1 MASVTSLTA
10 SVHQRLATAL
20 SATLPTAD
28 ADPLLRRSD
37 RADYQA
43 NGILALAKKAK
54 ANPRELATQV
64 VARVES
70 GELIGEIEVSGPGF
84 LNITLTDRAI
94 TQNLAARYA
103 DDTGRLGVPTAERP
117 GTTVIDYAQPN
128 VAKEMHVGH
137 LRSAV
142 IGDAVVQILEFTG
155 ENVVRRHHIG
165 DWGTQFGMLIQYLDE
180 HPHELDHKD
189 ARVSGEEAMS
199 NLDRLYKAARK
210 LFDSDEEF
218 KTRARRRV
226 VDLQAGDPHTLATW
240 QKFVDESKIYFFS
253 VFEKL
258 DMEVRDADIV
268 GESGYNDMLDETCR
282 LLEESGVAV
291 RSEGALCV
299 FFDDVKGPDGNPVP
313 LIVKKSD
320 GGYGYAATDLSA
332 IRDRVFH
339 LKANSLL
346 YVVDARQSLH
356 FKMVFETARR
366 AGWLNDDDVKAF
378 QLAFGTVL
386 GKDGKPFKTREG
398 ETIRLVDLLD
408 EAIDRATAVVREK
421 AEKVGLTE
429 EEIVENGRYVGI
441 GAVKY
446 ADLSTSAVR
455 DYKFDLDQMV
465 SLNGDTSVYLQYAYA
480 RIQSILR
487 KAGEAG
493 PAAHP
498 ELELAPA
505 ERALGLHLDQFGEA
519 VAEVAESY
527 EPHKLAAYL
536 FRLATLLTSFY
547 DQCPVL
553 KAESPAQVENRLF
566 LVDLTAR
573 TLHRGMA
580 LLATRTPSPHAP
592 PPGYRPPAAGRV
604 ALRHPRPGRCRCLP
618 LQSLAWRPFPIR
630 CPSWRPTRAGVC
642 SGLNSRFRRGG

>member
-10 SVHQRLATAL
+10 SVHQRLADAL
-20 SATLPTAD
+20 SAALPEAGS

-37 RADYQA
+37 RADFQA

-70 GELIGEIEVSGPGF
+70 GDVIKDIEVSGPGF
-84 LNITLTDRAI
+84 LNITITDRAI
-94 TQNLAARYA
+94 TENLAERYA
-103 DDTGRLGVPTAERP
+103 DGERLGVPLAEHP

-165 DWGTQFGMLIQYLDE
+165 DWGTQFGMLIQYLIE
-180 HPHELDHKD
+180 HPHELDHKGGG
-189 ARVSGEEAMS
+189 VSGEEAMS
-199 NLDRLYKAARK
+199 NLNRLYKAARVV
-210 LFDSDEEF
+210 FDSDEEF

-226 VDLQAGDPHTLATW
+226 VDLQAGDDETLALW
-240 QKFVDESKIYFFS
+240 QVFVNESKIYFYS
-253 VFEKL
+253 VFDKL
-258 DMEVRDADIV
+258 DMEIRDPDVV

-299 FFDDVKGPDGNPVP
+299 FFNDVKGPDGNPVP

-332 IRDRVFH
+332 IRDRVFN
-339 LKANSLL
+339 LKANSLI

-366 AGWLNDDDVKAF
+366 AGWLSDDVKAH

-408 EAIDRATAVVREK
+408 EAIDRASAVVREK
-421 AEKVGLTE
+421 ALDLSED
-429 EEIVENGRYVGI
+429 EIAERGTQVGI

-446 ADLSTSAVR
+446 ADLSTSANR

-487 KAGEAG
+487 KAGEVR

-498 ELELAPA
+498 EIELAAA
-505 ERALGLHLDQFGEA
+505 ERELGLHLDRFAET
-519 VAEVAESY
+519 VAEVAEEY
-527 EPHKLAAYL
+527 APHKLAAYL
-536 FRLATLLTSFY
+536 YQLASLYTTFY
-547 DQCPVL
+547 SECPVL
-553 KAESPAQVENRLF
+553 KADTPTQIENRLF
-566 LVDLTAR
+566 LCDLTAR
-573 TLHRGMA
+573 TLHQGMA
-580 LLATRTPSPHAP
+580 LLGIRTPE
-592 PPGYRPPAAGRV
+592 R
-604 ALRHPRPGRCRCLP
+604 L
-618 LQSLAWRPFPIR
+618 
-630 CPSWRPTRAGVC
+630 
-642 SGLNSRFRRGG
+642 

>member
-1 MASVTSLTA
+1 MTSVTSLSDSVQQHLSSALTA
-10 SVHQRLATAL
+10 AL
-20 SATLPTAD
+20 PQAAG

-43 NGILALAKKAK
+43 NGILALAKKEK

-64 VARVES
+64 VSHVVT
-70 GELIGEIEVSGPGF
+70 GEVIADVEVSGPGF
-84 LNITLTDRAI
+84 LNVTVADGAI
-94 TQNLAARYA
+94 VRNLAARAA
-103 DDTGRLGVPTAERP
+103 DPEGRLGVPRAERP
-117 GTTVIDYAQPN
+117 GTTVVDYAQPN

-142 IGDAVVQILEFTG
+142 IGDSVVQLLEFTG
-155 ENVVRRHHIG
+155 ESVVRRHHIG

-180 HPHELDHKD
+180 HPGELDHE
-189 ARVSGEEAMS
+189 ASEVSGEEAMS
-199 NLDRLYKAARK
+199 NLDRLYKAARA

-253 VFEKL
+253 VFDKL
-258 DMEVRDADIV
+258 DMEIRDADIV
-268 GESGYNDMLDETCR
+268 GESGYNDMLAETCR

-313 LIVKKSD
+313 LIVQKSD

-332 IRDRVFH
+332 IRDRVFR
-339 LKANSLL
+339 LKANTLL

-366 AGWLNDDDVKAF
+366 AGWLGEDVTAH

-386 GKDGKPFKTREG
+386 GADGKPFKTRAG
-398 ETIRLVDLLD
+398 ETVRLVDLLD
-408 EAIDRATAVVREK
+408 EAVDRAAAVVREK
-421 AEKVGLTE
+421 AQDLSEA
-429 EEIVENGRYVGI
+429 EIAERGAQVGI

-446 ADLSTSAVR
+446 ADLSTSANR

-487 KAGEAG
+487 KAGDVA

-505 ERALGLHLDQFGEA
+505 ERALGLHVDAFAEA
-519 VAEVAESY
+519 VADAAAEY
-527 EPHKLAAYL
+527 APHKLTAYL
-536 FRLATLLTSFY
+536 YQLASLYTTFY
-547 DQCPVL
+547 DKCPVL
-553 KAESPAQVENRLF
+553 KAESPTQVENRL
-566 LVDLTAR
+566 LLCDVTAR

-580 LLATRTPSPHAP
+580 LLGIRTPE
-592 PPGYRPPAAGRV
+592 R
-604 ALRHPRPGRCRCLP
+604 L
-618 LQSLAWRPFPIR
+618 
-630 CPSWRPTRAGVC
+630 
-642 SGLNSRFRRGG
+642 

>member
-10 SVHQRLATAL
+10 SVHQRLADAL
-20 SATLPTAD
+20 SAALPEAGS

-37 RADYQA
+37 RADFQA

-64 VARVES
+64 VERITTGDV
-70 GELIGEIEVSGPGF
+70 IKDVEVSGPGF
-84 LNITLTDRAI
+84 LNITITDKAI
-94 TQNLAARYA
+94 TENLAARYA
-103 DDTGRLGVPTAERP
+103 DGERLGVPSAEHP

-142 IGDAVVQILEFTG
+142 IGDAMVQILEFTG
-155 ENVVRRHHIG
+155 ESVVRRHHIG
-165 DWGTQFGMLIQYLDE
+165 DWGTQFGMLIQYLIE
-180 HPHELDHKD
+180 HPHELDHKSGD
-189 ARVSGEEAMS
+189 VSGEEAMS
-199 NLDRLYKAARK
+199 NLNRLYKAARAV
-210 LFDSDEEF
+210 FDTDEEF

-226 VDLQAGDPHTLATW
+226 VDLQAGDDETLALW
-240 QKFVDESKIYFFS
+240 QVFVNESKIYFNS
-253 VFEKL
+253 VFDKL
-258 DMEVRDADIV
+258 DMEIRDADVV
-268 GESGYNDMLDETCR
+268 GESGYNDMLEETCR

-332 IRDRVFH
+332 IRDRVFN
-339 LKANSLL
+339 LKASTLL

-366 AGWLNDDDVKAF
+366 AGWLNDDVKAH

-398 ETIRLVDLLD
+398 ETVRLVDLLD
-408 EAIDRATAVVREK
+408 EAIERATAVVREK
-421 AEKVGLTE
+421 DTQGQLSE
-429 EEIVENGRYVGI
+429 EEIAERGAQVGI

-446 ADLSTSAVR
+446 ADLSTSANR

-487 KAGEAG
+487 KAGDVR

-498 ELELAPA
+498 EVELASA
-505 ERALGLHLDQFGEA
+505 ERELGLHLDRFTETL
-519 VAEVAESY
+519 AEVAAEY
-527 EPHKLAAYL
+527 APHKLAAYL
-536 FRLATLLTSFY
+536 YQLASLYTTFY
-547 DQCPVL
+547 SECPVL
-553 KAESPAQVENRLF
+553 KADTPAQVENRLF
-566 LVDLTAR
+566 LCDLTAR

-580 LLATRTPSPHAP
+580 LLGIRTPE
-592 PPGYRPPAAGRV
+592 R
-604 ALRHPRPGRCRCLP
+604 L
-618 LQSLAWRPFPIR
+618 
-630 CPSWRPTRAGVC
+630 
-642 SGLNSRFRRGG
+642 

>member
-1 MASVTSLTA
+1 MASVTSLSDSVQQHLA
-10 SVHQRLATAL
+10 SAL
-20 SATLPTAD
+20 SATLPEAAG

-37 RADYQA
+37 RADFQA

-54 ANPRELATQV
+54 ANPRELAAQV

-70 GELIGEIEVSGPGF
+70 GDVIKDIGVSGPGF
-84 LNITLTDRAI
+84 LNITIADRAI
-94 TQNLAARYA
+94 TENLAARYA
-103 DDTGRLGVPTAERP
+103 DESGRLGVPQAANP

-142 IGDAVVQILEFTG
+142 IGDAVVQLLEFTG

-180 HPHELDHKD
+180 HPHELDHKQD
-189 ARVSGEEAMS
+189 QVSGEEAMS

-226 VDLQAGDPHTLATW
+226 VDLQAGEPHTLAMW
-240 QKFVDESKIYFFS
+240 QRFVDESKIYFFS

-258 DMEVRDADIV
+258 DMEIRDPDIV
-268 GESGYNDMLDETCR
+268 GESGYNDMLAETCR

-299 FFDDVKGPDGNPVP
+299 FFEDIKGPDGNPVP
-313 LIVKKSD
+313 LIVQKSD

-339 LKANSLL
+339 LKADTLL

-356 FKMVFETARR
+356 FRMVFETARR
-366 AGWLNDDDVKAF
+366 AGWLGEDVKAH

-398 ETIRLVDLLD
+398 ETVRLVDLLD
-408 EAIDRATAVVREK
+408 EAIERASAVVREK
-421 AEKVGLTE
+421 AQDLSEA
-429 EEIVENGRYVGI
+429 EIAERGAQVGI

-446 ADLSTSAVR
+446 ADLSTSANR

-487 KAGEAG
+487 KAGDVR
-493 PAAHP
+493 PCAHP
-498 ELELAPA
+498 ESELHPA
-505 ERALGLHLDQFGEA
+505 ERALGLHVDAFAET
-519 VAEVAESY
+519 VAEAATEY
-527 EPHKLAAYL
+527 APHKLAGYL
-536 FRLATLLTSFY
+536 YQLASLYTSFY
-547 DQCPVL
+547 DKCPVL
-553 KAESPAQVENRLF
+553 KAETPAQVENRLF
-566 LVDLTAR
+566 LCDVTAR
-573 TLHRGMA
+573 TLHRGMD
-580 LLATRTPSPHAP
+580 LLGIRTP
-592 PPGYRPPAAGRV
+592 GR
-604 ALRHPRPGRCRCLP
+604 L
-618 LQSLAWRPFPIR
+618 
-630 CPSWRPTRAGVC
+630 
-642 SGLNSRFRRGG
+642 

>member
-10 SVHQRLATAL
+10 SVHQRLASAL
-20 SATLPTAD
+20 SAALPEAAG

-64 VARVES
+64 VAQVTT
-70 GELIGEIEVSGPGF
+70 GDVIKDVEVSGPGF
-84 LNITLTDRAI
+84 LNVTVTDRAI
-94 TQNLAARYA
+94 TENLAARAA
-103 DDTGRLGVPTAERP
+103 DTDGRLGVPHAEHP
-117 GTTVIDYAQPN
+117 GTTVVDYAQPN

-142 IGDAVVQILEFTG
+142 IGDSVVQLLEFTG

-180 HPHELDHKD
+180 HPHELDHQGGE
-189 ARVSGEEAMS
+189 VSGEEAMS

-210 LFDSDEEF
+210 KFDSDEEF

-226 VDLQAGDPHTLATW
+226 VDLQAGDEHTLAMW

-258 DMEVRDADIV
+258 DMEVRDPDIV
-268 GESGYNDMLDETCR
+268 GESGYNDMLAETCR

-299 FFDDVKGPDGNPVP
+299 FFDDIKGPDGNPVP
-313 LIVKKSD
+313 LIVQKSD

-332 IRDRVFH
+332 IRDRVFN
-339 LKANSLL
+339 LKANTLL

-366 AGWLNDDDVKAF
+366 AGWLNDDVKAH

-398 ETIRLVDLLD
+398 ETVRLVDLLD
-408 EAIDRATAVVREK
+408 EAIDRASAVVREK
-421 AEKVGLTE
+421 AQDLSE
-429 EEIVENGRYVGI
+429 EEIAERGAQVGI

-446 ADLSTSAVR
+446 ADLSTSANR

-487 KAGEAG
+487 KAGEVR

-498 ELELAPA
+498 ELELHEA
-505 ERALGLHLDQFGEA
+505 ERALGLHVDAFAEV
-519 VAEVAESY
+519 VAEAATEY
-527 EPHKLAAYL
+527 APHKMTAYL
-536 FRLATLLTSFY
+536 YQLASLYTTFY
-547 DQCPVL
+547 DKCPVL
-553 KAESPAQVENRLF
+553 KAETPEQVENRLF
-566 LVDLTAR
+566 LCDVTAR
-573 TLHRGMA
+573 TLHQGMA
-580 LLATRTPSPHAP
+580 LLGIRTPE
-592 PPGYRPPAAGRV
+592 R
-604 ALRHPRPGRCRCLP
+604 L
-618 LQSLAWRPFPIR
+618 
-630 CPSWRPTRAGVC
+630 
-642 SGLNSRFRRGG
+642 

>member
-1 MASVTSLTA
+1 MASVTSLSDSVQQHLA
-10 SVHQRLATAL
+10 SAL
-20 SATLPTAD
+20 SATLPEAAG

-37 RADYQA
+37 RADFQA

-64 VARVES
+64 VSQVVT
-70 GELIGEIEVSGPGF
+70 GDVIKDVEVSGPGF
-84 LNITLTDRAI
+84 LNITIADRAI
-94 TQNLAARYA
+94 TENLAARYA
-103 DDTGRLGVPTAERP
+103 DDTGRLGVAHAAQP

-142 IGDAVVQILEFTG
+142 IGDSVVQLLEFTG
-155 ENVVRRHHIG
+155 ETVVRRHHIG

-180 HPHELDHKD
+180 HPHELDHKESE
-189 ARVSGEEAMS
+189 VSGEEAMS
-199 NLDRLYKAARK
+199 NLDRLYKAARR
-210 LFDSDEEF
+210 LFDADEEF

-226 VDLQAGDPHTLATW
+226 VDLQAGDPHTLAMW

-258 DMEVRDADIV
+258 DMEVRDPDIV
-268 GESGYNDMLDETCR
+268 GESGYNDMLAETCR

-299 FFDDVKGPDGNPVP
+299 FFDDIKGPDGNPVP
-313 LIVKKSD
+313 LIVQKSD

-332 IRDRVFH
+332 IRDRVFN
-339 LKANSLL
+339 LKANTLL

-366 AGWLNDDDVKAF
+366 AGWLNDDVQAV

-398 ETIRLVDLLD
+398 ETVRLVDLLD
-408 EAIDRATAVVREK
+408 EAIERASAVVREK
-421 AEKVGLTE
+421 AQDLSE
-429 EEIVENGRYVGI
+429 EEISERGTQVGI

-446 ADLSTSAVR
+446 ADLSTSANR

-480 RIQSILR
+480 RIRSILR
-487 KAGEAG
+487 KAEGAR

-498 ELELAPA
+498 ELALHEA
-505 ERALGLHLDQFGEA
+505 ERALGLHVDAFAET
-519 VAEVAESY
+519 VAEAAREY
-527 EPHKLAAYL
+527 APHKLAAYL
-536 FRLATLLTSFY
+536 YQLASLYTSFY
-547 DQCPVL
+547 DKCPVL
-553 KAESPAQVENRLF
+553 KAETPEQVANRLF
-566 LVDLTAR
+566 LCDVTAR
-573 TLHRGMA
+573 TLHQGMA
-580 LLATRTPSPHAP
+580 LLGIRTPEK
-592 PPGYRPPAAGRV
+592 
-604 ALRHPRPGRCRCLP
+604 L
-618 LQSLAWRPFPIR
+618 
-630 CPSWRPTRAGVC
+630 
-642 SGLNSRFRRGG
+642 

>member
-10 SVHQRLATAL
+10 SVHQRLADAL
-20 SATLPTAD
+20 SAALPEAGT

-37 RADYQA
+37 RADFQA

-64 VARVES
+64 VSQVTT
-70 GELIGEIEVSGPGF
+70 GDVIKDIEVSGPGF
-84 LNITLTDRAI
+84 LNITITDKAI
-94 TQNLAARYA
+94 TENLAARAA
-103 DDTGRLGVPTAERP
+103 DAEGRLGVPSADEP

-142 IGDAVVQILEFTG
+142 IGDAVGQILEFTG
-155 ENVVRRHHIG
+155 ETVIRRHHIG
-165 DWGTQFGMLIQYLDE
+165 DWGTQFGMLIQYLIE
-180 HPHELDHKD
+180 HPHELDHKAAAED
-189 ARVSGEEAMS
+189 SAKSGEEAMS
-199 NLDRLYKAARK
+199 NLNRLYKASRT

-226 VDLQAGDPHTLATW
+226 VDLQAGDPETLALW
-240 QKFVDESKIYFFS
+240 QRFVDESKIYFYS

-258 DMEVRDADIV
+258 DMDIRDPDIV

-299 FFDDVKGPDGNPVP
+299 FFDDIKGPDGKPVP
-313 LIVKKSD
+313 LIVRKSD

-332 IRDRVFH
+332 IRDRVFN
-339 LKANSLL
+339 LKANSLV

-366 AGWLNDDDVKAF
+366 AGWLNGDVKAF

-398 ETIRLVDLLD
+398 ETVRLVDLLD
-408 EAIDRATAVVREK
+408 EAIDRASAVVREK
-421 AEKVGLTE
+421 AQDLSEQ
-429 EEIVENGRYVGI
+429 EIAERGAQVGI

-446 ADLSTSAVR
+446 ADLSTSANR

-480 RIQSILR
+480 RIRSIIR
-487 KAGEAG
+487 KAGEAR

-498 ELELAPA
+498 ELELTEA
-505 ERALGLHLDQFGEA
+505 ERALGLHVDQFAET
-519 VAEVAESY
+519 VAETAAEY
-527 EPHKLAAYL
+527 APHKLAAYL
-536 FRLATLLTSFY
+536 YQLASLYTSFY
-547 DQCPVL
+547 DKCPVL
-553 KAESPAQVENRLF
+553 KADTPEQVENRLF
-566 LVDLTAR
+566 LCDVTAR
-573 TLHRGMA
+573 TLHQGMA
-580 LLATRTPSPHAP
+580 LLGIRTPE
-592 PPGYRPPAAGRV
+592 R
-604 ALRHPRPGRCRCLP
+604 L
-618 LQSLAWRPFPIR
+618 
-630 CPSWRPTRAGVC
+630 
-642 SGLNSRFRRGG
+642 

>member
-1 MASVTSLTA
+1 MASVTSLSDNVQQHLA
-10 SVHQRLATAL
+10 SAL
-20 SATLPTAD
+20 SATLPEAAG

-37 RADYQA
+37 RADFQA

-64 VARVES
+64 VAQVVTGDVIEDV
-70 GELIGEIEVSGPGF
+70 EVSGPGF
-84 LNITLTDRAI
+84 LNITVADRAI
-94 TQNLAARYA
+94 TSNLAERYA
-103 DDTGRLGVPTAERP
+103 DETGRLGVPTAANP

-142 IGDAVVQILEFTG
+142 IGDSVVRILEFTG
-155 ENVVRRHHIG
+155 ENVIRRHHIG

-189 ARVSGEEAMS
+189 ARVTGEEAMS
-199 NLDRLYKAARK
+199 NLDRLYKTARK
-210 LFDSDEEF
+210 KFDSDEEF

-226 VDLQAGDPHTLATW
+226 VDLQAGDPHTLAIW

-268 GESGYNDMLDETCR
+268 GESGYNDMLAETCR

-299 FFDDVKGPDGNPVP
+299 FFDDIKGPDGNPVP
-313 LIVKKSD
+313 LIVQKSD

-332 IRDRVFH
+332 IRDRVFN
-339 LKANSLL
+339 LKANTLL
-346 YVVDARQSLH
+346 YVVDARQGLH
-356 FKMVFETARR
+356 FRMVFETARR
-366 AGWLNDDDVKAF
+366 AGWLDEDVTAT

-398 ETIRLVDLLD
+398 ETVKLEDLLD
-408 EAIDRATAVVREK
+408 EAAERATAVVREK
-421 AEKVGLTE
+421 AGKVGLTE
-429 EEIVENGRYVGI
+429 REITENGRHVGI

-487 KAGEAG
+487 KAGEAR
-493 PAAHP
+493 PVPHP
-498 ELELAPA
+498 ELALAPA
-505 ERALGLHLDQFGEA
+505 ERALGLHLDQFAETLL
-519 VAEVAESY
+519 EVAAAY
-527 EPHKLAAYL
+527 EPHKLASYL
-536 FRLATLLTSFY
+536 YQLASHLTTFY
-547 DQCPVL
+547 DQCQVL
-553 KAESPAQVENRLF
+553 SPDNPAEVVENRLF

-573 TLHRGMA
+573 TLHQGMA
-580 LLATRTPSPHAP
+580 LLGIRTPEK
-592 PPGYRPPAAGRV
+592 
-604 ALRHPRPGRCRCLP
+604 L
-618 LQSLAWRPFPIR
+618 
-630 CPSWRPTRAGVC
+630 
-642 SGLNSRFRRGG
+642 

>member
-1 MASVTSLTA
+1 MPPVTSLTA
-10 SVHQRLATAL
+10 HVHQRLATAL
-20 SATLPTAD
+20 TATLPETAD

-37 RADYQA
+37 RADFQA

-54 ANPRELATQV
+54 ANPRDLATQV
-64 VARVES
+64 VGQVVT
-70 GELIGEIEVSGPGF
+70 GDLIEDIEVSGPGF

-94 TQNLAARYA
+94 TETLAARAA
-103 DDTGRLGVPTAERP
+103 DPADRLGVPLAAHP

-142 IGDAVVQILEFTG
+142 IGDAVVRILEFIG
-155 ENVVRRHHIG
+155 ESVVRRHHIG

-180 HPHELDHKD
+180 HPHELDRKAAGD
-189 ARVSGEEAMS
+189 AAETGEEAMS
-199 NLDRLYKAARK
+199 NLNRLYKAARTH
-210 LFDSDEEF
+210 FDSDEEF

-226 VDLQAGDPHTLATW
+226 VDLQAGDPHTLAVW
-240 QKFVDESKIYFFS
+240 QRFVDESKVYFFS

-258 DMEVRDADIV
+258 DMEIRDADIV

-332 IRDRVFH
+332 IRNRVFD
-339 LKANSLL
+339 LKADTLL

-366 AGWLNDDDVKAF
+366 AGWLNGDTKAQ

-398 ETIRLVDLLD
+398 ETVRLVDLLD
-408 EAIDRATAVVREK
+408 EAIDRATTVVREK
-421 AEKVGLTE
+421 AAKMGLSE
-429 EEIVENGRYVGI
+429 EEIVENGRFVGV

-487 KAGEAG
+487 KAGDAR
-493 PAAHP
+493 PVAHP
-498 ELELAPA
+498 ELALAPA
-505 ERALGLHLDQFGEA
+505 ERALGLHLDQFGELLLD
-519 VAEVAESY
+519 VAAGY

-536 FRLATLLTSFY
+536 YQLASHLTTFY
-547 DQCPVL
+547 DQCQVL
-553 KAESPAQVENRLF
+553 SDANPPEVVENRLF

-580 LLATRTPSPHAP
+580 LLGIRTPE
-592 PPGYRPPAAGRV
+592 R
-604 ALRHPRPGRCRCLP
+604 L
-618 LQSLAWRPFPIR
+618 
-630 CPSWRPTRAGVC
+630 
-642 SGLNSRFRRGG
+642 

>member
-1 MASVTSLTA
+1 MASVTSLTSA
-10 SVHQRLATAL
+10 VHQRLASAL
-20 SATLPTAD
+20 SAALPEAAD

-37 RADYQA
+37 RADFQA

-64 VARVES
+64 VGQVVT
-70 GELIGEIEVSGPGF
+70 GDVIGTVEVSGPGF
-84 LNITLTDRAI
+84 LNITVTDKAI
-94 TQNLAARYA
+94 TENLAARAA
-103 DDTGRLGVPTAERP
+103 DPEGRLGVPYTERP

-142 IGDAVVQILEFTG
+142 IGDSVVKLLEFTG
-155 ENVVRRHHIG
+155 ETVIRRHHIG

-180 HPHELDHKD
+180 HPHELDHK
-189 ARVSGEEAMS
+189 AAEVTGEEAMS

-226 VDLQAGDPHTLATW
+226 VDLQAGDPHTLAMW

-258 DMEVRDADIV
+258 DMEIRDPDIV
-268 GESGYNDMLDETCR
+268 GESGYNDMLAETCR

-299 FFDDVKGPDGNPVP
+299 FFDDIKGPDGKPVP
-313 LIVKKSD
+313 LIVQKSD

-332 IRDRVFH
+332 IRDRVFN
-339 LKANSLL
+339 LKANSII

-366 AGWLNDDDVKAF
+366 AGWLNDDVKAY

-398 ETIRLVDLLD
+398 ETVRLVDLLD
-408 EAIDRATAVVREK
+408 EAIDRASSVVREK
-421 AEKVGLTE
+421 AQDLSE
-429 EEIVENGRYVGI
+429 EEIAERGAQVGI

-446 ADLSTSAVR
+446 ADLSTSANR

-487 KAGEAG
+487 KAGDVR
-493 PAAHP
+493 PSAHP
-498 ELELAPA
+498 ELALTDA
-505 ERALGLHLDQFGEA
+505 ERALGLHVDAFAET
-519 VAEVAESY
+519 VAEAAAEY
-527 EPHKLAAYL
+527 APHKMAAYL
-536 FRLATLLTSFY
+536 YQLASLYTSFY
-547 DQCPVL
+547 DKCPVL
-553 KAESPAQVENRLF
+553 KAETPEQVENRLF
-566 LVDLTAR
+566 LCDVTAR
-573 TLHRGMA
+573 TLHEGMA
-580 LLATRTPSPHAP
+580 LLGIRTPE
-592 PPGYRPPAAGRV
+592 R
-604 ALRHPRPGRCRCLP
+604 L
-618 LQSLAWRPFPIR
+618 
-630 CPSWRPTRAGVC
+630 
-642 SGLNSRFRRGG
+642 

>member
-1 MASVTSLTA
+1 MASVTSLTDSVQQHLA
-10 SVHQRLATAL
+10 SAL
-20 SATLPTAD
+20 SATRPEAAG

-43 NGILALAKKAK
+43 NGILALAKKTK
-54 ANPRELATQV
+54 ANPRELAAEV
-64 VARVES
+64 VSHVVT
-70 GELIGEIEVSGPGF
+70 GDVIQDVEVSGPGF
-84 LNITLTDRAI
+84 LNITVTDRAI
-94 TQNLAARYA
+94 TANLAARYA
-103 DDTGRLGVPTAERP
+103 DDTGRLGVPYADAP
-117 GTTVIDYAQPN
+117 GTTVVDYAQPN

-142 IGDAVVQILEFTG
+142 IGDSVTKLLEFTG

-180 HPHELDHKD
+180 HPHELDHKN
-189 ARVSGEEAMS
+189 AQVTGEEAMS

-226 VDLQAGDPHTLATW
+226 VDLQAGDPHTLAMW

-258 DMEVRDADIV
+258 DMEIRDADIV
-268 GESGYNDMLDETCR
+268 GESGYNDMLAETCR

-299 FFDDVKGPDGNPVP
+299 FFDDIKGPDGKPVP
-313 LIVKKSD
+313 LIVQKSD

-339 LKANSLL
+339 LKADTLL
-346 YVVDARQSLH
+346 YVVDARQALH

-366 AGWLNDDDVKAF
+366 AGWLNDDVTAV

-386 GKDGKPFKTREG
+386 GKDGKPFKTRAG
-398 ETIRLVDLLD
+398 ETVRLVDLLD
-408 EAIDRATAVVREK
+408 EAIDRASAVVREK
-421 AEKVGLTE
+421 AQDLSE
-429 EEIVENGRYVGI
+429 EEIAERGAQVGI

-446 ADLSTSAVR
+446 ADLSTSANR

-480 RIQSILR
+480 RIRSILR
-487 KAGEAG
+487 KAGEVR
-493 PAAHP
+493 PAARP
-498 ELELAPA
+498 ELALTAA
-505 ERALGLHLDQFGEA
+505 ERALGLHLDAFA
-519 VAEVAESY
+519 ATVAEAAAEY
-527 EPHKLAAYL
+527 APHKLAAYL
-536 FRLATLLTSFY
+536 YQLASLYTSFY
-547 DQCPVL
+547 DKCPVL
-553 KAESPAQVENRLF
+553 KAETPEQVANRLF
-566 LVDLTAR
+566 LCDVTAR
-573 TLHRGMA
+573 TLRQGMA
-580 LLATRTPSPHAP
+580 LLGIRTPE
-592 PPGYRPPAAGRV
+592 R
-604 ALRHPRPGRCRCLP
+604 L
-618 LQSLAWRPFPIR
+618 
-630 CPSWRPTRAGVC
+630 
-642 SGLNSRFRRGG
+642 

>member
-1 MASVTSLTA
+1 MASVTSLSDSVQQQLA
-10 SVHQRLATAL
+10 SAL
-20 SATLPTAD
+20 SASLPEAAG

-37 RADYQA
+37 RADFQA

-64 VARVES
+64 VSQVVAGDV
-70 GELIGEIEVSGPGF
+70 IKEIEVSGPGF
-84 LNITLTDRAI
+84 LNITITDRAI
-94 TQNLAARYA
+94 TENLAARYT
-103 DDTGRLGVPTAERP
+103 DETGRLGVPLAAQP

-142 IGDAVVQILEFTG
+142 IGDSVVQLLEFTG

-180 HPHELDHKD
+180 HPHELDHKS
-189 ARVSGEEAMS
+189 AEVTGEEAMS

-210 LFDSDEEF
+210 KFDADEEF

-226 VDLQAGDPHTLATW
+226 VDLQAGDPKTLAMW

-258 DMEVRDADIV
+258 DMEIQDPDIV
-268 GESGYNDMLDETCR
+268 GESGYNDMLAETCS

-299 FFDDVKGPDGNPVP
+299 FFDDIKGPDGNLVP
-313 LIVKKSD
+313 LIVQKSD

-332 IRDRVFH
+332 IRDRVFN
-339 LKANSLL
+339 LKANTLL
-346 YVVDARQSLH
+346 YVVDARQALH
-356 FKMVFETARR
+356 FRMVFETARR
-366 AGWLNDDDVKAF
+366 AGWLNDDVTAF

-398 ETIRLVDLLD
+398 ETVRLVDLLD
-408 EAIDRATAVVREK
+408 EAIDRASAVVREK
-421 AEKVGLTE
+421 AQDLSE
-429 EEIVENGRYVGI
+429 EEIAERGAQVGI

-446 ADLSTSAVR
+446 ADLSTSANR

-487 KAGEAG
+487 KAGEVR

-498 ELELAPA
+498 ELALADA
-505 ERALGLHLDQFGEA
+505 ERALGLHADSFAET
-519 VAEVAESY
+519 VAEAAKEY
-527 EPHKLAAYL
+527 APHKLAAYL
-536 FRLATLLTSFY
+536 YQLASLYTTFY
-547 DQCPVL
+547 DKCPVL
-553 KAESPAQVENRLF
+553 KAETPDQVENRLF
-566 LVDLTAR
+566 LCDVTAR
-573 TLHRGMA
+573 TLQQGMA
-580 LLATRTPSPHAP
+580 LLGIRTPEK
-592 PPGYRPPAAGRV
+592 
-604 ALRHPRPGRCRCLP
+604 L
-618 LQSLAWRPFPIR
+618 
-630 CPSWRPTRAGVC
+630 
-642 SGLNSRFRRGG
+642 